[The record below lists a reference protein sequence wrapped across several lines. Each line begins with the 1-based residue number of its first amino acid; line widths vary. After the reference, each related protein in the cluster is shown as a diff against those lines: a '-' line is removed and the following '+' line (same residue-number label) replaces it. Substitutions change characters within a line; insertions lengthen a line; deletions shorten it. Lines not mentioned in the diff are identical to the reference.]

1 MVAVLPDFPF
11 FGLKI
16 AKMKFKT
23 IVLPRNYG
31 YQGFRGFWTG
41 NEQFKS
47 FPITARASK
56 VAAGLPDQQFFV

>member
-23 IVLPRNYG
+23 IVLPRNYD

-41 NEQFKS
+41 NEQFKVGI
-47 FPITARASK
+47 FLKIQI
-56 VAAGLPDQQFFV
+56 LPN

>member
-1 MVAVLPDFPF
+1 MGAVLPDFPF

-23 IVLPRNYG
+23 IVLPRNHAH
-31 YQGFRGFWTG
+31 QWFRVFWTG

-47 FPITARASK
+47 FAITGRASK
-56 VAAGLPDQQFFV
+56 VAAGLPDQPFFV